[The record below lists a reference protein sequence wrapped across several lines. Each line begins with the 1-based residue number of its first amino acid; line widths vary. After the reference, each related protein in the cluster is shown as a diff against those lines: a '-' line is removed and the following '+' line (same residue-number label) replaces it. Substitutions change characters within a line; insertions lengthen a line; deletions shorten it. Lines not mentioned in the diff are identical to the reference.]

1 MLHYN
6 DEATGEQWLY
16 VREAARLFSGSARGP
31 GGRRVGNGCGRW
43 TERHRSAVSTLPR
56 DDPRGLARCRGVADD
71 VIRTRVLLVDIDHW
85 EVVGR
90 VHGEFFGSVRPAM
103 TVMQVSRFIDP
114 AWLVEIEADA
124 VLARI

>member
-1 MLHYN
+1 MTPMRRQVSSGSPYEGQLGFSRAVRVGQVVAVSGTAAVGGPTDIEGQSRHCL
-6 DEATGEQWLY
+6 ETI
-16 VREAARLFSGSARGP
+16 REALHGAGASL
-31 GGRRVGNGCGRW
+31 
-43 TERHRSAVSTLPR
+43 
-56 DDPRGLARCRGVADD
+56 DD

-85 EVVGR
+85 KVVGQ

-124 VLARI
+124 VLATSD